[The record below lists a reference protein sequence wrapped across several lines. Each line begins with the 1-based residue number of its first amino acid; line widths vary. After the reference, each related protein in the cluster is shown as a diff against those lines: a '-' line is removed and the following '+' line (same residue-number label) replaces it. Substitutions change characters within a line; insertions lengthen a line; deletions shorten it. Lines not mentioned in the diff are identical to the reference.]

1 MGDDGGR
8 LPEEVVVMR
17 PSVVHVVQIEAKP
30 DSDKPRVE
38 VVDEALWSASE
49 LRSAVLAGAIT
60 SGLVCAIA
68 GLGIGFYL
76 GLREGER

>member
-1 MGDDGGR
+1 
-8 LPEEVVVMR
+8 MR
-17 PSVVHVVQIEAKP
+17 PSVVHVIQVDAKP
-30 DSDKPRVE
+30 VGDAPQVE
-38 VVDEALWSASE
+38 VVNEALWSASE

-60 SGLVCAIA
+60 SGLVCALA